1 MDALILILKTSQY
14 NLTGINHFAGKWL
27 ERAGLL
33 VVPGVSKE
41 QFPSTG

>member
-27 ERAGLL
+27 EHAGLL